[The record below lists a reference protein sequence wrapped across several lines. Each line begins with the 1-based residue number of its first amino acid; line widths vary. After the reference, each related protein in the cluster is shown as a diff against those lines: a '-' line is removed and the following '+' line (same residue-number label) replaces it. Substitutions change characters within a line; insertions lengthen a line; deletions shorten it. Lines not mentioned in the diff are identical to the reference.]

1 MQFCQLCSFSRGL
14 PSPGNKCIMPLLRN
28 VLFIHVNFIQ
38 AIPNFEPKTHTLE
51 FSNSITAEIFFR
63 IKYLSRQSLH
73 RNCWS
78 NTCPIHGREQS
89 G

>member
-1 MQFCQLCSFSRGL
+1 
-14 PSPGNKCIMPLLRN
+14 MPLLRN

-73 RNCWS
+73 RNC
-78 NTCPIHGREQS
+78 
-89 G
+89 